1 MIYIFLSILLFAL
14 NNVLWKKNLQNCSV
28 TFLVGYRALFT
39 SIGST
44 VVLLY
49 LYGFTIYQN
58 QPLGRITLGSLFGV
72 LGLFLMLTVIKK
84 APLQWLGIYNLLGI
98 VITAFYLFY
107 FENTP
112 LFDSLFGLSIIVSGF
127 IIYLFH
133 NKEKETKISRI
144 QHISLLG
151 MTLSFGISSLI
162 HWKNLDTNVPALLI
176 ISNQELVVFSTA
188 MLISMF
194 SINRSEI
201 RSNLLNY
208 LPNVMLMALIIFLA
222 LLFSFLGL
230 KITNPLISSILFLV
244 TPLLTITFGALFFK
258 EKISRTNCI
267 AISIIACGAFILHYQ
282 TS

>member
-28 TFLVGYRALFT
+28 PFLVGYRALFT

-112 LFDSLFGLSIIVSGF
+112 LFDSLLGLSIIVTGF

-133 NKEKETKISRI
+133 NKEKETKISHI

-230 KITNPLISSILFLV
+230 QITNPLISSILFLV

>member
-112 LFDSLFGLSIIVSGF
+112 LFDSLLGLSIIVSGF

-188 MLISMF
+188 MLISTF

>member
-112 LFDSLFGLSIIVSGF
+112 LFDSLLGLSIIVTGF

-151 MTLSFGISSLI
+151 MTLNFGISSLI

-208 LPNVMLMALIIFLA
+208 LHNVMLMALIIFLA

-230 KITNPLISSILFLV
+230 KITNPLISSLLFLV